1 VSFRR
6 TPLNLSVTM
15 VQSTE
20 TLHGAYGTIPAPASR
35 GAAAQMT
42 LRNVGPKVI
51 AVLALA
57 VIAVACVAGFSGQ
70 AGSVV
75 LESDSSMASVAD
87 AILDGSGHAAKD
99 GSHIPASI
107 AALAA
112 QAAREKETGR
122 LSATVELPQISKKMA
137 KEAAEA
143 KHEIQIE
150 HHVDRAKKAAKHAAK
165 MHKLM
170 EARKAKKAEKE
181 HLHEVRVEEHKE
193 SRAKLHANEKK
204 IMLEH
209 KEKMAAHV
217 KLAHK
222 AKGKDVCSACGVD
235 AICHRVCAKAEA
247 VRQAK
252 AAKAA
257 AH

>member
-1 VSFRR
+1 
-6 TPLNLSVTM
+6 M

-35 GAAAQMT
+35 SAAAQLT
-42 LRNVGPKVI
+42 LRNVGPKVV

-70 AGSVV
+70 AGSVM
-75 LESDSSMASVAD
+75 LESDGSMASVAD
-87 AILDGSGHAAKD
+87 AILQSSGDGLKD

-122 LSATVELPQISKKMA
+122 LSATVELPEISKKMA

-150 HHVDRAKKAAKHAAK
+150 HHVDYAKKAAKRAAK
-165 MHKLM
+165 ML
-170 EARKAKKAEKE
+170 ALKATRASKKAEKE
-181 HLHEVRVEEHKE
+181 HLHEVRKEEHKE

-204 IMLEH
+204 IMLMH
-209 KEKMAAHV
+209 KEKMAVEAKA

-222 AKGKDVCSACGVD
+222 SKGKDVCSACGVD
-235 AICHRVCAKAEA
+235 AICHKVCAKAEA
-247 VRQAK
+247 VRMAK